1 MKSARADQRN
11 ARSIRTKCCH
21 GRQVQ
26 RPVNDRSDC
35 CSGIPVIEKLSVRTE
50 ETLTE
55 RANNADPVGFSNAL
69 VAMLAAAAAGTA
81 SDGVPTADGE
91 PAATTITTAP
101 TLTPTM
107 LVTYATAASTSV
119 VEMTTAP
126 QVAVG
131 DQPRSND
138 NNDGPTQVNAPAQA
152 PRAASPLSP
161 SLSILEQATASA
173 VQASQAQSAATQPIV
188 AIQKPPTATRIAAA
202 ASVAQAPITQAPN
215 SPAPNSLTPNSLTP
229 NAPAPNAPAP
239 NALAPGD
246 ATSASIAISATP
258 PATTPAGPQVT
269 TPVVQDGHDETSR
282 AATSTALSTSVDN
295 ASQADATAASATVV
309 ASSARASSKK
319 VSAMANE
326 TTAPVSNT
334 ATTGLNDATSAA
346 PRSAI
351 GDNVGASTHTQP
363 LVPNSTGVYNVDRI
377 RYVQA
382 MAPNREVQRLALD
395 LDGARVAVRFEGGR
409 ASLAVVSDPTGS
421 LGKGW
426 VRQVERTI
434 DQTVRANNAAATADA
449 GTDGRHGQPSSNL
462 AGDQQQRRQQHA
474 SALTDTAS
482 EAERGQRWAEATRS
496 LVQQFTE
503 TSQGKGF

>member
-1 MKSARADQRN
+1 
-11 ARSIRTKCCH
+11 
-21 GRQVQ
+21 
-26 RPVNDRSDC
+26 
-35 CSGIPVIEKLSVRTE
+35 
-50 ETLTE
+50 
-55 RANNADPVGFSNAL
+55 
-69 VAMLAAAAAGTA
+69 
-81 SDGVPTADGE
+81 
-91 PAATTITTAP
+91 
-101 TLTPTM
+101 
-107 LVTYATAASTSV
+107 
-119 VEMTTAP
+119 
-126 QVAVG
+126 
-131 DQPRSND
+131 
-138 NNDGPTQVNAPAQA
+138 
-152 PRAASPLSP
+152 
-161 SLSILEQATASA
+161 
-173 VQASQAQSAATQPIV
+173 
-188 AIQKPPTATRIAAA
+188 
-202 ASVAQAPITQAPN
+202 
-215 SPAPNSLTPNSLTP
+215 
-229 NAPAPNAPAP
+229 
-239 NALAPGD
+239 
-246 ATSASIAISATP
+246 
-258 PATTPAGPQVT
+258 
-269 TPVVQDGHDETSR
+269 
-282 AATSTALSTSVDN
+282 
-295 ASQADATAASATVV
+295 
-309 ASSARASSKK
+309 
-319 VSAMANE
+319 MANE

-363 LVPNSTGVYNVDRI
+363 LMPNSTGVYNVDRI

-496 LVQQFTE
+496 LVQQFAE